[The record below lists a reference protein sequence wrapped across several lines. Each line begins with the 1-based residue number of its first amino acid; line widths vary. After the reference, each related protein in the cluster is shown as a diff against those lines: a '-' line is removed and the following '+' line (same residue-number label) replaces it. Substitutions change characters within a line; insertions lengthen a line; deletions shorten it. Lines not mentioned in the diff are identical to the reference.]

1 VSLTVRTAR
10 TADLPAV
17 YDLIELAFPEAPR
30 PLFVNQTEADSTFR
44 LRHARVAIDEGR
56 VLGYVRIFARRMLVR
71 GVPVAAGGI
80 GSVATHPDAQHHGIA
95 SALLDDA
102 ITQMRREGMA
112 VSFLFT
118 GIPGF
123 YERLGYRIVREPSF
137 LADAAE
143 AARAAAPSMYDVR
156 PASDADVPRLLALY
170 RAATAGTTGAIARTR
185 RSWRDAQ
192 RWLAEADG
200 AALVAER
207 HGRPAAYVR
216 TRCRTYGHE
225 IMELEHRRSHEDAVA
240 PLIAAAA
247 RLALAHHEPLVASA
261 PDGSQLAVALATLP
275 STRATTDVR
284 YPMMLRVVSLDE
296 LLRALLPW
304 LSTRAAGHPGPPFRL
319 RLNTI
324 DESAI
329 LDVRAR
335 SVALRNGNAADVDLD
350 ANATLDALLGQRL
363 PGRSATASPA
373 LPRHSPSLQG
383 RGRGIGAPLRKRLD
397 ALFPE
402 TPLHFWNTD
411 RI

>member
-1 VSLTVRTAR
+1 MRAAR

-17 YDLIELAFPEAPR
+17 HDLTERAFPEASR

-44 LRHARVAIDEGR
+44 LRHARVAIDDGR
-56 VLGYVRIFARRMLVR
+56 VVGYVRIFARRMLVR

-80 GSVATHPDAQHHGIA
+80 GSVATHADAQHRGIA
-95 SALLDDA
+95 TALLADA
-102 ITQMRREGMA
+102 IAQMGREGMA

-123 YERLGYRIVREPSF
+123 YERLGFRVVREPFF

-143 AARAAAPSMYDVR
+143 AARPSGPSLYDVR
-156 PASDADVPRLLALY
+156 PATDADLPRLLALY
-170 RAATAGTTGAIARTR
+170 RAATAGSTGAVFRTR
-185 RSWRDAQ
+185 RTWRDAQ
-192 RWLAEADG
+192 RWLAEGDG
-200 AALVAER
+200 AAFVAER
-207 HGRPAAYVR
+207 HGRPAAHIR
-216 TRCRTYGHE
+216 TRCRNYGHE
-225 IMELEHRRSHEDAVA
+225 IMELEHRHGHEDAVA

-247 RLALAHHEPLVASA
+247 RLAMAHGEALVTNA
-261 PDGSQLAVALATLP
+261 PDDHQLAVALATLP

-284 YPMMLRVVSLDE
+284 YPMMMRVVSLDA

-324 DESAI
+324 DESAVI
-329 LDVRAR
+329 DVRAR
-335 SVALRNGNAADVDLD
+335 SVALRNGNAADIDLD

-363 PGRSATASPA
+363 PGRSARPRPA
-373 LPRHSPSLQG
+373 
-383 RGRGIGAPLRKRLD
+383 APLRRRLD
-397 ALFPE
+397 ALFPD
-402 TPLHFWNTD
+402 TPLHFWNAD